1 MGTVTDRRAAVKA
14 CTWMYAKRSTAWAIR
29 TVAWQYFQNAG
40 QKFSKH
46 GQKKYNSFCPVSML
60 STLGPT
66 AFEFVF
72 ALEIGFN
79 SVCESVSGV

>member
-1 MGTVTDRRAAVKA
+1 MQNGVRLGQSGPWLGNTFKMRGKSFLDMG
-14 CTWMYAKRSTAWAIR
+14 
-29 TVAWQYFQNAG
+29 
-40 QKFSKH
+40 
-46 GQKKYNSFCPVSML
+46 KKYNSFCPVSML
-60 STLGPT
+60 STLWPT